1 MAAKTTTARKPK
13 VDVYDVVT
21 TKILNALEN
30 GTAPWQK
37 PWDSVLGAPK
47 SLSSGKHY
55 RGVNAFLLGLEQAEK
70 GYRSAYWLTFNQMA
84 KLGGKL
90 KGEKGTQKGTLVTF
104 WKMIPVEDEVTGKK
118 KKVIPFLKHFY
129 VFNLDQTEGIEKLPK
144 DAFPVARPVPTPEER
159 HAAADAIWEA
169 WAGKPS
175 VRHQGDEAYYVA
187 QTDTITLPSVEA
199 FNSLD
204 EFHATRFHEGGH
216 STGHPTRLNRPEVG
230 TSAFGS
236 HAYGREELVAE
247 MTNAFLCAEAG
258 IESTHENSAA
268 YLAGWVKVIK
278 EDPKAVIVAAGQ
290 AQKAADMILS
300 REVAKVEETDEQ
312 ATTAA

>member
-1 MAAKTTTARKPK
+1 MATTTRKPK

-21 TKILNALEN
+21 TKILTALEN

-70 GYRSAYWLTFNQMA
+70 GYRSAYWLTFNQMV

-90 KGEKGTQKGTLVTF
+90 KGEKGSQKGTLVTF
-104 WKMIPVEDEVTGKK
+104 WKMIPVEDEATGKK
-118 KKVIPFLKHFY
+118 KTIPFLKHFY

-144 DAFPVARPVPTPEER
+144 DAFPTVRPMPTPEER

-169 WAGKPS
+169 WEGKPQ
-175 VRHQGDEAYYVA
+175 VRHQGDEAYYVPA
-187 QTDTITLPSVEA
+187 TDVITLPPVEA
-199 FNSLD
+199 FSSLD

-216 STGHPTRLNRPEVG
+216 STGHSSRLDRFKGEAANA
-230 TSAFGS
+230 AFGS
-236 HAYGREELVAE
+236 HAYGREELIAE

-268 YLAGWVKVIK
+268 YLASWIKTIK
-278 EDPKAVIVAAGQ
+278 EDPKAVIVAAGA
-290 AQKAADMILS
+290 AQKAADMILG
-300 REVAKVEETDEQ
+300 RAAVKTEETDEK
-312 ATTAA
+312 ATSAA